1 MSDLKMRRGDTRP
14 YLEITCT
21 DGGAPVDLTAADAVR
36 VLAKPSV
43 EGAPL
48 IAKPALSATAEG
60 VATMKWD
67 AGDTDLV
74 CSMEVE
80 VEVTW
85 PSQEKQTFRTGDRV
99 LIYPD
104 LG

>member
-1 MSDLKMRRGDTRP
+1 MSDLKMRRGDTKP

-21 DGGAPVDLTAADAVR
+21 DDGAPVDLTPATAVR

-43 EGAPL
+43 AGAPL

-74 CSMEVE
+74 CTMECEVE
-80 VEVTW
+80 VIW
-85 PSQEKQTFRTGDRV
+85 PTGDKQTFRADGRV